1 MKKILLCTALTMAF
15 VNFAHAG
22 TGCEQDDVL
31 YKNRLD
37 IIKSSTVFTY
47 HNDPAAQNKICD
59 AIRTVYADLKNI
71 PDNLLARKTAF
82 KKAVMAAYPDPN
94 DPTGMQLNDLVTPLA
109 KQSL

>member
-1 MKKILLCTALTMAF
+1 MAF
-15 VNFAHAG
+15 ANFAHAG
-22 TGCEQDDVL
+22 TGCEVDDVL

-37 IIKSSTVFTY
+37 IIKSSTVFSQDFSG
-47 HNDPAAQNKICD
+47 DPEAQKKICD

-82 KKAVMAAYPDPN
+82 KKAVMTAAPDPS
-94 DPTGMQLNDLVTPLA
+94 DPTGIKLNDLATPLA